1 MYRRISLIKKLLEV
15 ITIFDHL
22 KSFYV
27 SSPYY
32 CSSHKNSAVTNLHL
46 ILQDDDNELKVK
58 NVQVRGGYV
67 LHMGTVEGTLSVGD
81 TVQLN
86 IDEDRRRNHS
96 ITD

>member
-1 MYRRISLIKKLLEV
+1 M
-15 ITIFDHL
+15 F
-22 KSFYV
+22 
-27 SSPYY
+27 
-32 CSSHKNSAVTNLHL
+32 
-46 ILQDDDNELKVK
+46 QDDDNELKVK